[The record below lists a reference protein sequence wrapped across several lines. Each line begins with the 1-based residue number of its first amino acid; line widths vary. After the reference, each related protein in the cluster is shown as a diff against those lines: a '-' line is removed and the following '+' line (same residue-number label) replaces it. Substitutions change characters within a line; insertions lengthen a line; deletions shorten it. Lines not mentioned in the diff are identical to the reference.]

1 MNISLVITVAGPL
14 VASVGWFL
22 QSAWIYWFGVIV
34 CVITMLLNM
43 AVGAMRLPVLPIV
56 VMTLAANYFREP
68 WYFGAAI
75 GLVGWTTLDAIGE
88 VIGYFRR
95 RE

>member
-14 VASVGWFL
+14 VASVGWLL

-56 VMTLAANYFREP
+56 
-68 WYFGAAI
+68 
-75 GLVGWTTLDAIGE
+75 
-88 VIGYFRR
+88 RR
-95 RE
+95 CPELSCRFESVDMIIMRPF